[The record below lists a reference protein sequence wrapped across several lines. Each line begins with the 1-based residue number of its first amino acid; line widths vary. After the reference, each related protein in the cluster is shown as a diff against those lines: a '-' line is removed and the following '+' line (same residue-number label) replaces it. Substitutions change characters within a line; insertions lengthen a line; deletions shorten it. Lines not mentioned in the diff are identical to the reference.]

1 MCALHVY
8 KASAGSGK
16 TYTLVKEFITLLF
29 AGDYMHRRI
38 LAVTFTHKATNEM
51 KERVIN
57 QLYLLATGQPSGY
70 REVLMERYSLS
81 AESVNARAKK
91 ILTNL
96 LQDYSSFSISTIDSF
111 FQRIIRAFA
120 RELKLSGSYTVGLD
134 TDLLLEQA
142 VDNMFLSLHKDSSLF
157 DWLLSFSVSKIME
170 GKDWNVRKEILDL
183 SKQLFNERYQSN
195 QQETPQMKD
204 VEALKLSLVR
214 IRDDF
219 RRILTEKAVAIRNL
233 LQQYQIDYTDFKG
246 STRSPMLKVKKW
258 AEGDVVE
265 FPAALTPYV
274 EAPEN
279 CYTKSSCTKKAEI
292 HACHASLGRL
302 LLDIQELFEQQ
313 YEHYLT
319 ADTIL
324 RHLSTLG
331 VLTSVERQIEQL
343 SKEQNVLPISNTNQ
357 LLQRLIDDS
366 DAPFIYERTG
376 THYSHYMLDEFQDT
390 SRMQWH
396 NFRPLIV
403 ESIASQHQNLVVGDV
418 KQSIYR
424 WRNSDWTL
432 LNTQINKDIPDNE
445 EFELSVNRRSL
456 PEIIHFNNEFFLR
469 AVEVLTEELQAKDA
483 DVASELKDA
492 YATVEQKIDPNKVG
506 GYVEFAACDKEQFPS
521 WVEEQV
527 LMRIRQLEEK
537 QVDLSHVAILVRTN
551 KEAADMATLLLNNNY
566 KVLTS
571 EALSVS
577 NASTV
582 RFLVALIAH
591 LVNPDDVI
599 MKAVVNYNYCLF
611 NGKDESEAFRALSR
625 GGQLLL
631 TPDEVQQLAD
641 LSRLPFFEMVERMI
655 SLFRLYKVL
664 GQRVFWETFL
674 DMVRQY
680 TIDNG
685 SDMNGFLDWWE
696 QKGQSKP
703 IDTPLVDNAI
713 QIITIHKSKGL
724 EFDYV
729 IMPFC
734 DWKLNGDSR
743 NILWCSLD
751 NAENLPDNKI
761 HVVPLSYT
769 KSLGNTVFKED
780 YREELRNS
788 YIDNLNLLYV
798 AFTRAVRELYLFA
811 PDASDKKSLTTVGDL
826 LYTCLKDKL
835 MGKEDGSCFYSV
847 GQPTDVTIV
856 HSETEQYQLVEL
868 PFVSNSSSVVLSKHH
883 GFVPMAS
890 QDLKNDKQR
899 LGVIMHA
906 LLCEVKKEDDFPQ
919 VLRSFIADGVI
930 GQCDV
935 DVLTD
940 EWEKFKNL
948 IADYDWFTS
957 SDYEIRNEASILRP
971 SGSVKRPDRIMLNVA
986 TKEAIVVDY
995 KFGMNE
1001 LDDYRTQVSE
1011 YKTLIEQMGYRCSA
1025 YLCYVALGKIVQIE

>member
-29 AGDYMHRRI
+29 ADDNMHRRI

-51 KERVIN
+51 KERVVK

-70 REVLMERYSLS
+70 RAVLMERYGLS
-81 AESVNARAKK
+81 EESVNAKAKR

-111 FQRIIRAFA
+111 FQRIIRTFA

-142 VDNMFLSLHKDSSLF
+142 VDNMFLSLHKDSTLF

-170 GKDWNVRKEILDL
+170 GKDWNVRKEILEL

-204 VEALKLSLVR
+204 VEALKSSLVR
-214 IRDDF
+214 IREDF
-219 RRILTEKAVAIRNL
+219 KRMLAEKAVAIQKL
-233 LQQYQIDYTDFKG
+233 LQQNQIDFTDFKG

-258 AEGDVVE
+258 TEGDVVE
-265 FPAALTPYV
+265 FPDSLVPYIEAA
-274 EAPEN
+274 EN
-279 CYTKSSCTKKAEI
+279 CYTKSSCKKKGEI
-292 HACHASLGRL
+292 NACHASLSKL
-302 LLDIQELFEQQ
+302 LHDIQNLFEQQ
-313 YEHYLT
+313 YKHYVT
-319 ADTIL
+319 ADTVL

-376 THYSHYMLDEFQDT
+376 THYWHYMLDEFQDT

-403 ESIASQHQNLVVGDV
+403 ESIANRHQNLVVGDV

-445 EFELSVNRRSL
+445 EFKLSVNRRSL
-456 PEIIHFNNEFFLR
+456 PEIIHFNNDFFLK
-469 AVEVLTEELQAKDA
+469 AVDVLTEELQAKDA

-492 YATVEQKIDPNKVG
+492 YATVKQEIDPDKTG
-506 GYVEFAACDKEQFPS
+506 GYVEFSTCDNEQFPS

-537 QVDLSHVAILVRTN
+537 QVDLSHVAILVRAN
-551 KEAADMATLLLNNNY
+551 KEAADMAALLLNNNY

-611 NGKDESEAFRALSR
+611 NGKDESEAYKELSR
-625 GGQLLL
+625 GVLSF
-631 TPDEVQQLAD
+631 TPSEQQQLTELA
-641 LSRLPFFEMVERMI
+641 RLPLFEMVERMI
-655 SLFRLYKVL
+655 SVFQLYKVP

-680 TIDNG
+680 TVDNG

-696 QKGQSKP
+696 QKGKNKP
-703 IDTPLVDNAI
+703 IDTPLVDNAV

-734 DWKLNGDSR
+734 DWKLNGDAR
-743 NILWCSLD
+743 NILWCSLE
-751 NAENLPDNKI
+751 NAENLPDSKI
-761 HVVPLSYT
+761 RVVPMSYT
-769 KSLGNTVFKED
+769 KSLGNTIFEAD
-780 YREELRNS
+780 YREELRNN

-811 PDASDKKSLTTVGDL
+811 PDASEKKSLTTVGDL
-826 LYTCLKDKL
+826 LYACLSGQL
-835 MGKEDGSCFYSV
+835 VAKEDGSCSYSV
-847 GQPTDVTIV
+847 GQPTGFASEQPVKEQQ
-856 HSETEQYQLVEL
+856 HSIDL
-868 PFVSNSSSVVLSKHH
+868 PFVSHPSSVALSRHH
-883 GFVPMAS
+883 GFVPMTS
-890 QDLKNDKQR
+890 QDLKDDKQR

-906 LLCEVKKEDDFPQ
+906 LLCEVKKEQDFPY
-919 VLRSFIADGVI
+919 VLRAFIAEGLI
-930 GQCDV
+930 GQSDV
-935 DVLTD
+935 EVLTD

-971 SGSVKRPDRIMLNVA
+971 SDTVKRPDRIMLKVA

-1001 LDDYRTQVSE
+1001 LDDYRTQVRE
-1011 YKTLIEQMGYRCSA
+1011 YKTLIEQMGYNCKA
-1025 YLCYVALGKIVQIE
+1025 YLCYVALGKIVQV

>member
-1 MCALHVY
+1 MCALHIY

-29 AGDYMHRRI
+29 AGDNMHRRI

-51 KERVIN
+51 KERVIT
-57 QLYLLATGQPSGY
+57 QLHLLATGQPSSY
-70 REVLMERYSLS
+70 RAVLMERYGLS
-81 AESVNARAKK
+81 EESVNAKAKK

-111 FQRIIRAFA
+111 FQKIIRTFA

-134 TDLLLEQA
+134 TDLLLEQV

-195 QQETPQMKD
+195 QQETPQMRD
-204 VEALKLSLVR
+204 VEALKASLVR

-219 RRILTEKAVAIRNL
+219 KRILAEKAVAIQKL
-233 LQQYQIDYTDFKG
+233 LRQNQIDYTEFKN

-265 FPAALTPYV
+265 FPDSLVPYIEAA
-274 EAPEN
+274 EN
-279 CYTKSSCTKKAEI
+279 CYTKSSCKKKGEI
-292 HACHASLGRL
+292 NACHASLSKL
-302 LLDIQELFEQQ
+302 LQEIKELFEQQ

-319 ADTIL
+319 AETVL

-331 VLTSVERQIEQL
+331 VLTSVESQIEQL

-357 LLQRLIDDS
+357 LLQGLIDDS

-376 THYSHYMLDEFQDT
+376 THYWHYMLDEFQDT
-390 SRMQWH
+390 SRLQWH
-396 NFRPLIV
+396 NFRPLIA
-403 ESIASQHQNLVVGDV
+403 ESIANQHQNLIVGDV

-432 LNTQINKDIPDNE
+432 LNRQIDRDIPNNKA
-445 EFELSVNRRSL
+445 FELNVNRRSL
-456 PEIIHFNNEFFLR
+456 PEIIRFNNEFFLK
-469 AVEVLTEELQAKDA
+469 AVGVLTDELRAKDA
-483 DVASELKDA
+483 DVASELQDA
-492 YATVEQKIDPNKVG
+492 YATVKQDIDPGKSG
-506 GYVEFAACDKEQFPS
+506 GYVEFSACDKETFPS

-527 LMRIRQLEEK
+527 LIRIRQLEEK
-537 QVDLSHVAILVRTN
+537 QADLSHVAILVRTN
-551 KEAADMATLLLNNNY
+551 KEAAEMATLLLNNNY

-582 RFLVALIAH
+582 RFLVALISH
-591 LVNPDDVI
+591 LVKPDDVI
-599 MKAVVNYNYCLF
+599 MTAVVNYNYCLF
-611 NGKDESEAFRALSR
+611 NGKDESEAFLALSR
-625 GGQLLL
+625 GGKLLL
-631 TPDEVQQLAD
+631 TSEEQQQLAG

-655 SLFRLYKVL
+655 ALFQLNKVP

-713 QIITIHKSKGL
+713 QIITIHKAKGL

-729 IMPFC
+729 ILPFC

-811 PDASDKKSLTTVGDL
+811 PDAADKKSLTTVGDL
-826 LYTCLKDKL
+826 LCACLKDN
-835 MGKEDGSCFYSV
+835 MVGNEDVFYSYSI
-847 GQPTDVTIV
+847 GQSAVVPVA
-856 HSETEQYQLVEL
+856 SSATEQQQTVEL
-868 PFVSNSSSVVLSKHH
+868 PFVSHPSSVTLSKHH
-883 GFVPMAS
+883 GFVPMTSHDLS
-890 QDLKNDKQR
+890 QDKQR
-899 LGVIMHA
+899 LGVVMHA
-906 LLCEVKKEDDFPQ
+906 LLCEVKKEQDFPH
-919 VLRSFIADGVI
+919 VLRAFVADGVI
-930 GQCDV
+930 AQCDV
-935 DVLTD
+935 EVLTD
-940 EWEKFKNL
+940 EWKKFKEL
-948 IADYDWFTS
+948 IAGYDWFTS
-957 SDYEIRNEASILRP
+957 PDYEIRNEASILRP
-971 SGSVKRPDRIMLNVA
+971 SGSVKRPDRIMLNA
-986 TKEAIVVDY
+986 ITKDAIVVDY
-995 KFGMNE
+995 KFGMHE
-1001 LDDYRTQVSE
+1001 SEDYSAQVAE
-1011 YKTLIEQMGYRCSA
+1011 YKDLIGQMGYSCKA
-1025 YLCYVALGKIVQIE
+1025 YLCYVALGKIIQV